1 MASPLGG
8 IRPPPA
14 GKPEGKNEARHLALH
29 YDWPARVPLAR
40 AFLSEE
46 EPGLAASLLFGERAK
61 RQLASRL
68 ATSNIEG

>member
-8 IRPPPA
+8 IRPPA

-61 RQLASRL
+61 RPLASRL